1 MIEKGGK
8 RDRQTRERKKTKTAR
23 EKKNHKKPL
32 RALDFSRTTAHQQ
45 ERTDFL
51 KKKKK
56 TKKKKK
62 ETKKNLYVIM
72 EEPEED
78 APDVPPVDDENVAL
92 QHSGLHNV
100 SNTCYL
106 NATVQ
111 VKTFFQAR
119 ALMMFEPLFVFVLF
133 LRRNAF

>member
-1 MIEKGGK
+1 MRASLRGDLECEKEENET
-8 RDRQTRERKKTKTAR
+8 DRREREKRPKLR
-23 EKKNHKKPL
+23 EKKKTTKNPKL
-32 RALDFSRTTAHQQ
+32 RGRWTFLGRRAHQR

-56 TKKKKK
+56 TKKKTKK
-62 ETKKNLYVIM
+62 ETKKNLCVIM

-92 QHSGLHNV
+92 QRSGLHNV

-111 VKTFFQAR
+111 VKHSSKR
-119 ALMMFEPLFVFVLF
+119 EL
-133 LRRNAF
+133 

>member
-1 MIEKGGK
+1 MKKEENETDG
-8 RDRQTRERKKTKTAR
+8 REREKRPKLRETKKTT
-23 EKKNHKKPL
+23 KNPKL
-32 RALDFSRTTAHQQ
+32 RGRWTFLGRRAHQR

-56 TKKKKK
+56 TKK
-62 ETKKNLYVIM
+62 ETKKNLCVIM

-92 QHSGLHNV
+92 QRSGLHNV

-111 VKTFFQAR
+111 VKHSSSESFND
-119 ALMMFEPLFVFVLF
+119 V
-133 LRRNAF
+133 

>member
-1 MIEKGGK
+1 MKKEENET
-8 RDRQTRERKKTKTAR
+8 DRREREKRPKLR
-23 EKKNHKKPL
+23 EKKKTTKNHSGRWTFL
-32 RALDFSRTTAHQQ
+32 GRRAHQQ

-111 VKTFFQAR
+111 VKHSSKR
-119 ALMMFEPLFVFVLF
+119 EL
-133 LRRNAF
+133 

>member
-1 MIEKGGK
+1 
-8 RDRQTRERKKTKTAR
+8 
-23 EKKNHKKPL
+23 
-32 RALDFSRTTAHQQ
+32 
-45 ERTDFL
+45 
-51 KKKKK
+51 
-56 TKKKKK
+56 
-62 ETKKNLYVIM
+62 M
-72 EEPEED
+72 EEPED
-78 APDVPPVDDENVAL
+78 APPLPPPGGSVDDDDVLVAV
-92 QHSGLHNV
+92 QRSGLHNV

>member
-1 MIEKGGK
+1 MK
-8 RDRQTRERKKTKTAR
+8 RRKTRQTDER
-23 EKKNHKKPL
+23 EKKDQSCARKKKPQKTL
-32 RALDFSRTTAHQQ
+32 NSGGVGLFSDDGRAHQR

-56 TKKKKK
+56 TKKTKK
-62 ETKKNLYVIM
+62 ETKKNLCVIM

-111 VKTFFQAR
+111 VKHSSER
-119 ALMMFEPLFVFVLF
+119 EL
-133 LRRNAF
+133 

>member
-23 EKKNHKKPL
+23 EKKTTKNHSGRWTFL
-32 RALDFSRTTAHQQ
+32 GRRIHQQ

-111 VKTFFQAR
+111 VKHSSKR
-119 ALMMFEPLFVFVLF
+119 EL
-133 LRRNAF
+133 

>member
-1 MIEKGGK
+1 MK
-8 RDRQTRERKKTKTAR
+8 RRKTRQTEER
-23 EKKNHKKPL
+23 EKKDQNCSREKKTTKNPKL
-32 RALDFSRTTAHQQ
+32 RGRWTFLGRRAHQR

-56 TKKKKK
+56 TKKKTKK
-62 ETKKNLYVIM
+62 ETKKNLCVIM

-92 QHSGLHNV
+92 QRSGLHNV

-111 VKTFFQAR
+111 VKHSSKR
-119 ALMMFEPLFVFVLF
+119 EL
-133 LRRNAF
+133 